1 MSNLQH
7 RIEAL
12 KRGVEKN
19 QKSEKELLIKKTLA
33 EKAARDKEAKE

>member
-12 KRGVEKN
+12 KRGLEKN
-19 QKSEKELLIKKTLA
+19 QKSEKDLLLKKQIA
-33 EKAARDKEAKE
+33 EKAAKDREAKE

>member
-12 KRGVEKN
+12 KRGLEKN
-19 QKSEKELLIKKTLA
+19 QKSEKDLQLKKQIA
-33 EKAARDKEAKE
+33 EKAAKDREAKE